1 MAIDLSLL
9 DKILAPTEAQEPRK
23 EVSRGEMTATGK
35 NALNEAAG
43 PLNVKAYHSI
53 EMEKKQR
60 EQTRQMYAD
69 YQKNIRESEK
79 IMGEITKG
87 IISGTDPAQLLLQAI
102 EIISHLTGDE
112 HFHATNRENMK
123 TVYGATGNKFFSE
136 MELDETRQRL
146 SRMEEALTRESDR
159 DSRTRISR
167 AITAHQAR
175 IEQIK
180 RTTGT

>member
-9 DKILAPTEAQEPRK
+9 DKIATPTTTQEARNI
-23 EVSRGEMTATGK
+23 VSRVSVPETEQ
-35 NALNEAAG
+35 NALNEATG
-43 PLNVKAYHSI
+43 HLNAKACYSI

-60 EQTRQMYAD
+60 EQYRQMYAA
-69 YQKNIRESEK
+69 YQKNTRESEK

-87 IISGTDPAQLLLQAI
+87 IMTGTDPAQLLLKAI
-102 EIISHLTGDE
+102 QIIGHMTGDE

-123 TVYGATGNKFFSE
+123 TVYGATGNKVFSE

-146 SRMEEALTRESDR
+146 SRLEEALDRETDA
-159 DSRTRISR
+159 DSRERIRR
-167 AITAHQAR
+167 AVTAHQNR
-175 IEQIK
+175 IEQMG